1 MDNCD
6 VYYHPSD
13 EILEATALIMMG
25 LRDFGL
31 EVIINGGDTFL
42 DAYCEKYSSW
52 EDIITG
58 INQETVFSKICW
70 EDGSF
75 GRATD

>member
-1 MDNCD
+1 
-6 VYYHPSD
+6 
-13 EILEATALIMMG
+13 MMG

-75 GRATD
+75 GRATEELISQYDTEAISDDPGPADI

>member
-1 MDNCD
+1 
-6 VYYHPSD
+6 
-13 EILEATALIMMG
+13 MMG

-58 INQETVFSKICW
+58 INQVTQCNM
-70 EDGSF
+70 
-75 GRATD
+75 GRGF